1 MKTQIVLFS
10 LALAMPAFAQ
20 NISSAV
26 QDSTS
31 AAMNAGNNQTVIL
44 PAGNPYSFTSQNFKT
59 NQAATAGP
67 AFSSPAVQGTCATAG
82 AGIAGQGVGGGLAL
96 ALPGGVDAG
105 CDLVR
110 DLSIMKMVN
119 ATQDEALARVC
130 MKAEIKKAMGTKCD
144 RQEKTSRAEAIL
156 NDSPV
161 ASAPVQLLP

>member
-1 MKTQIVLFS
+1 
-10 LALAMPAFAQ
+10 MPAFAQ
-20 NISSAV
+20 NVSNAA
-26 QDSTS
+26 QESTS
-31 AAMNAGNNQTVIL
+31 TALNAGNNQTIVM
-44 PAGNPYSFTSQNFKT
+44 PSSSPYTFGSQNFRT

-119 ATQDEALARVC
+119 ATQEEALARVC

-144 RQEKTSRAEAIL
+144 RQEKTSRAEAVL

-161 ASAPVQLLP
+161 ALAPVQLLP